1 MFQIFACI
9 GLIRRTKIIFSRR
22 IIKMCALSSPT
33 LSYKKHTGTI
43 NPHTFILLLDSFI
56 LGLTSA
62 MSTLEWLKKKYP
74 VL

>member
-1 MFQIFACI
+1 
-9 GLIRRTKIIFSRR
+9 
-22 IIKMCALSSPT
+22 MCALSSPT